1 MISKFYELPLAIAF
15 FALCISAPAV
25 AQQPVDWQIGFQP
38 AADERMANIVW
49 LHSLLMWIMAAVCLL
64 VLGLLV
70 YVVLRFNER
79 VHPTPSKTTHNT
91 FLEVVWTIVPVSL
104 LVIVAVPSFGI
115 LYQQD
120 VIPEA
125 DMTIKAIGK
134 QWYWTYEYPDHG
146 NFAFDALMIEE
157 SRSAPIVPR
166 GEPRL
171 LGTSNR
177 VVVPVNTTVRLL
189 VTAADVI
196 HAWALPSFGV
206 KIDAVPGRINETWF
220 RPTELG
226 VYYGQC
232 SELCG
237 VRHAF
242 MPIAVE
248 VVTQARFAEWV
259 GDAQARFGSIER
271 PQGARVASYEQ

>member
-1 MISKFYELPLAIAF
+1 MITKTYELPLATVFCAVIFAVPAF
-15 FALCISAPAV
+15 

-38 AADERMANIVW
+38 AADDRMENIVW
-49 LHSLLMWIMAAVCLL
+49 LHSLLMWVMTGVCLL
-64 VLGLLV
+64 VLSLLA
-70 YVVLRFNER
+70 YVVWRFNER
-79 VHPTPSKTTHNT
+79 AHPTPSTRTHNT
-91 FLEVVWTIVPVSL
+91 LLEVVWTVTPVTL
-104 LVIVAVPSFGI
+104 LVIIAVPSFGV

-125 DMTIKAIGK
+125 DVTIKAIGK

-146 NFAFDALMIEE
+146 NFAFDALMIDEDQ
-157 SRSAPIVPR
+157 SAPAVPQ

-171 LGTSNR
+171 LGASNR

-196 HAWALPSFGV
+196 HAWAVPSFGV

-220 RPTELG
+220 RPTKLG
-226 VYYGQC
+226 LYYGQC

-248 VVTQARFAEWV
+248 VVTQARFDAWV
-259 GDAQARFGSIER
+259 NDGRPSPITSGSERRF
-271 PQGARVASYEQ
+271 

>member
-1 MISKFYELPLAIAF
+1 MIGKPYELPLAT
-15 FALCISAPAV
+15 ALCAVLFVVPAL
-25 AQQPVDWQIGFQP
+25 AQQPLDWQIGFQP

-49 LHSLLMWIMAAVCLL
+49 LHSLLMWIMSGVCLL
-64 VLGLLV
+64 VFGLLT

-79 VHPTPSKTTHNT
+79 THPTPDTTTHNT
-91 FLEVVWTIVPVSL
+91 LLEVVWTIVPVML

-125 DMTIKAIGK
+125 DMTVKAIGK

-146 NFAFDALMIEE
+146 NFAFDALMIDE
-157 SRSAPIVPR
+157 SRSAPAVPR

-189 VTAADVI
+189 VTASDVI

-248 VVTQARFAEWV
+248 VVTQARFAQWV

-271 PQGARVASYEQ
+271 PDNARIAGYKR

>member
-1 MISKFYELPLAIAF
+1 MISKFCKLPLAIALCALS
-15 FALCISAPAV
+15 FALPAL

-38 AADERMANIVW
+38 AADARMENIIW
-49 LHSLLMWIMAAVCLL
+49 MHAMLMWIMAAICLL

-70 YVVLRFNER
+70 YIVVRFNER
-79 VHPTPSKTTHNT
+79 ANPTPSVTTHNT
-91 FLEVVWTIVPVSL
+91 LLEVVWTIVPVTV
-104 LVIVAVPSFGI
+104 LVIIAIPSFGI

-125 DMTIKAIGK
+125 DFTIKAVGK

-146 NFAFDALMIEE
+146 NFAFDALMIPE
-157 SRSAPIVPR
+157 SQSAPAVSQ

-177 VVVPVNTTVRLL
+177 VVVPVNATVHLL
-189 VTAADVI
+189 VTAGDVI
-196 HAWALPSFGV
+196 HAWAVPSFGV

-220 RPTELG
+220 RPVEEG

-237 VRHAF
+237 ARHAF

-248 VVTQARFAEWV
+248 VVSQARFDDWIDEAR
-259 GDAQARFGSIER
+259 ARFGSIVRPRDARIAGYER
-271 PQGARVASYEQ
+271 

>member
-1 MISKFYELPLAIAF
+1 MISKFYELQLAIAF
-15 FALCISAPAV
+15 SALCISAPAV

-91 FLEVVWTIVPVSL
+91 LLEVVWTIVPVSL

-125 DMTIKAIGK
+125 DITIKAIGK

-259 GDAQARFGSIER
+259 GDAQAQFGSIER